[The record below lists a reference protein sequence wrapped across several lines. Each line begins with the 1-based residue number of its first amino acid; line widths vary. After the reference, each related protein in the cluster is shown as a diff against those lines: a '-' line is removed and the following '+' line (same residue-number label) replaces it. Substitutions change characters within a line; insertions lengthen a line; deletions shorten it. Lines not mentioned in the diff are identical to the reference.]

1 MLFQAPSPTQTE
13 IEVIEQW
20 DDIRRRLQFTLGK
33 PHRWLGSLRKLIAA
47 RNIRGSISIEGHIVS
62 LEDAVSAVGEG
73 TPRAATGEDLRAL
86 RGYRNAL
93 DYVIRLADDP
103 HFRYDGSLLRTLHYL
118 MMKDIRP
125 AAPGRYRTGPIYVRD
140 TASGEDRYEGAP
152 AEEAPGLVE
161 ELAEEL
167 NREEGS
173 ELVRGAM
180 AHLNLIMIHPFT
192 DGNGRMSRVLQTLVL
207 ARRQILHPVFSSIEE
222 YLGRETPAYYG
233 VLQEVGGPVW
243 DPARDARPWIRFVL
257 TAHLRQAVI
266 MERRTREAEELWEAL
281 DEYRR
286 TTGLDERTMDILY
299 DAAQDI
305 TIRRADY
312 VSFSGVSERVATNDL
327 RRLTEAGALTAQG
340 EKRGRSYVAGP
351 RLRELRS
358 QTRKPRPPLPT
369 PFP

>member
-1 MLFQAPSPTQTE
+1 
-13 IEVIEQW
+13 
-20 DDIRRRLQFTLGK
+20 
-33 PHRWLGSLRKLIAA
+33 
-47 RNIRGSISIEGHIVS
+47 
-62 LEDAVSAVGEG
+62 
-73 TPRAATGEDLRAL
+73 
-86 RGYRNAL
+86 
-93 DYVIRLADDP
+93 
-103 HFRYDGSLLRTLHYL
+103 
-118 MMKDIRP
+118 MKDIRP
-125 AAPGRYRTGPIYVRD
+125 AAPGRYRAGPIYVRD
-140 TASGEDRYEGAP
+140 AASGEDRYEGAP
-152 AEEAPGLVE
+152 AEESPGLVD

-167 NREEGS
+167 NREEGR

-180 AHLNLIMIHPFT
+180 AHLNLIMIHPFA

-222 YLGRETPAYYG
+222 YLGRETPAYYQ

-266 MERRTREAEELWEAL
+266 LERRTREAAELWEAL

-286 TTGLDERTMDILY
+286 TTGLDERTMDVLY
-299 DAAQDI
+299 DAAQDLP
-305 TIRRADY
+305 IRRADY

-340 EKRGRSYVAGP
+340 EKRGRRYVAGP

-358 QTRKPRPPLPT
+358 RTRKPRPPLPA